1 MLFEL
6 LATAG
11 ALVHRRLDAN
21 ALNACAGLF
30 SAVQKW
36 PGPSFGSGPFLDA
49 SNETLLT
56 GLHYFMFI
64 QLTVLEEVFD

>member
-36 PGPSFGSGPFLDA
+36 PGPSVRVPFW
-49 SNETLLT
+49 TRVT
-56 GLHYFMFI
+56 KPF
-64 QLTVLEEVFD
+64 